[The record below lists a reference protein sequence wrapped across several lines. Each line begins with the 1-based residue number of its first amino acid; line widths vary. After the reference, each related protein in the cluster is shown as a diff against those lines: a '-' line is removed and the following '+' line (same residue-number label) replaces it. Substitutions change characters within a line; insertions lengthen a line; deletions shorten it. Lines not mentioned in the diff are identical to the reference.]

1 MCAHRTIGRRFESV
15 TGTMV
20 ESVAISDM
28 EDPVRLLTNLHHHG
42 GGGERLRARRGAT
55 GTAVSGLA
63 WDAGL
68 TAP

>member
-20 ESVAISDM
+20 ESAAISDM
-28 EDPVRLLTNLHHHG
+28 EDPVRLLTNLHHQG
-42 GGGERLRARRGAT
+42 GGGQQLRARRSGWDRRL
-55 GTAVSGLA
+55 GLA

>member
-1 MCAHRTIGRRFESV
+1 VRVQKIGRRFETV

-20 ESVAISDM
+20 ESAAISDM
-28 EDPVRLLTNLHHHG
+28 EDPVRLLTNLHHQG
-42 GGGERLRARRGAT
+42 GGGQQLRVRRGAVR
-55 GTAVSGLA
+55 TAASGLA

>member
-20 ESVAISDM
+20 ESAAISDM

-42 GGGERLRARRGAT
+42 GGGERLIKGEK
-55 GTAVSGLA
+55 GSGRDRSLRF
-63 WDAGL
+63 GL
-68 TAP
+68 GR